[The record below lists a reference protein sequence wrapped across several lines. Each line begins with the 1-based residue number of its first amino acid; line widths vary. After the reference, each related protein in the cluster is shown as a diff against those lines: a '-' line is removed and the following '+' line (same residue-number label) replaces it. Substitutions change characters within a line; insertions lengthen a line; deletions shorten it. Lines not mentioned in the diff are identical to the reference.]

1 VRTRPA
7 SCTKAREE
15 RFVDGRSGKGGG
27 GLGKIRS
34 GRITSDGVVK
44 HDVSEDLEQRL
55 RACTCRRADNVV
67 GGDDERGRW
76 RVDSLS
82 V

>member
-1 VRTRPA
+1 MVEA
-7 SCTKAREE
+7 
-15 RFVDGRSGKGGG
+15 GRVVEVLVKSALVGC
-27 GLGKIRS
+27 
-34 GRITSDGVVK
+34 TSDGVVK